1 MKNFVSQSEVILE
14 TQDELH
20 TLATKLTTKLRL
32 SYVQVTTMLKI
43 SRTPQTR
50 KIVLETI
57 GYKNHSDNYL
67 KFMVPLLNESL
78 ITFTLPDT
86 PKSPNQKYL
95 ITEKGEDLLK
105 TIIAIN
111 P

>member
-1 MKNFVSQSEVILE
+1 MSQSKTIPE

-43 SRTPQTR
+43 CRTPQTR
-50 KIVLETI
+50 KTVLEAL
-57 GYKNHSDNYL
+57 GYKNHSDNY
-67 KFMVPLLNESL
+67 KKYMAPLIDESL
-78 ITFTLPDT
+78 ITFTLMDT
-86 PKSPNQKYL
+86 HRSPNQKYL
-95 ITEKGEDLLK
+95 ITEKGKALLK
-105 TIIAIN
+105 TLTAL